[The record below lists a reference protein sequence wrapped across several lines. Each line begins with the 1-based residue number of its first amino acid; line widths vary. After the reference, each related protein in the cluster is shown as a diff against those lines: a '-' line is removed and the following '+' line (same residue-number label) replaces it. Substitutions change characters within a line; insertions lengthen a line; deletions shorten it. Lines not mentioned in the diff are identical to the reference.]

1 MSRLNWVLHPRETSS
16 RAWKHLQVWGR
27 EALSFV
33 RANRVPLAVLVI
45 LVVVTVGGVWS
56 LVHFWD
62 WLQTEQIN
70 GNVVA
75 KESGSTT
82 VRNIGFVV
90 AGLVALPFAIW
101 RSWVAH
107 RHADTAQKTLLNERY
122 QQGAEMLGSNIS
134 TVRLGGIY
142 ALQRLAAEH
151 PDEYHLQVMRLF
163 CAFARR
169 PTTDEGP
176 RQSPVSA
183 DESELPELRQDVQAV
198 MTAISACHAI
208 QHDLEREQYDGQ
220 ASLNLKGANLPC
232 AELWSTDFSSAHL
245 PGVNLAGANLW
256 NANLYHAVLWE
267 ANLSHAN
274 LQRAYLY
281 EARLQGADLSGAEFS
296 LDGENPATGLTQ
308 FRLDQARADPDDP
321 PQLEGVVDAETG
333 KPLIWCGRPLSDTA

>member
-1 MSRLNWVLHPRETSS
+1 MWT
-16 RAWKHLQVWGR
+16 
-27 EALSFV
+27 
-33 RANRVPLAVLVI
+33 NRGPLALLVIVLVAAGAGI
-45 LVVVTVGGVWS
+45 WS
-56 LVHFWD
+56 LIHYWD
-62 WLQTEQIN
+62 WLQAEQLN
-70 GNVVA
+70 GEIVA

-107 RHADTAQKTLLNERY
+107 RQADTAQKTLLNERY
-122 QQGAEMLGSNIS
+122 QQGAEMLGSNFS

-142 ALQRLAAEH
+142 ALQRLAEEH
-151 PDEYHLQVMRLF
+151 PEEYHLQVMRLF

-169 PTTDEGP
+169 PTRDEGLK
-176 RQSPVSA
+176 QSPDPA
-183 DESELPELRQDVQAV
+183 EESELPELRQDVQAV
-198 MTAISACHAI
+198 MTAISACHAM
-208 QHDLEREQYDGQ
+208 QHDLERQQYDGQ
-220 ASLNLKGANLPC
+220 APLNLKGANLPC
-232 AELWSTDFSSAHL
+232 AELWSTEFSSAHL

-267 ANLSHAN
+267 ANLSHAK

-281 EARLQGADLSGAEFS
+281 EARLQDADLSGAEFS

-321 PQLEGVVDAETG
+321 PQLDGVVDAETG
-333 KPLIWCGRPLSDTA
+333 KSLVWGGRPLKDTT